1 MPEVACQVRD
11 MLRGCERDDHDLTTQ
26 ALDLRRDLAQLRE
39 VLLARRSTEVPEEDE
54 EKRAAQQGAG
64 GHRDTVRA
72 NQVEI

>member
-1 MPEVACQVRD
+1 MPEVECEVRD
-11 MLRGCERDDHDLTTQ
+11 MLLGCEGDDHDLTAN

-54 EKRAAQQGAG
+54 EERAAQQGAG
-64 GHRDTVRA
+64 GHRDAVRA